1 MVIRTRAAMTAAE
14 RAARSR
20 AAQLLHG
27 GELMRGTLS
36 ARWAR
41 CGNPGCQCVR
51 DKKHPVLYLVQSR
64 DGKMQQVYVPRKWE
78 ARIRRQVRQHQEL
91 QRLIE
96 IISAQAWR
104 ELRQRKR

>member
-14 RAARSR
+14 REARSR

-27 GELMRGTLS
+27 GEIMRGTLS

-41 CGNPGCQCVR
+41 CGNPGCHCVR
-51 DKKHPVLYLVQSR
+51 DKKHPVLYLVQSHR
-64 DGKMQQVYVPRKWE
+64 GKIQQVYVPREWE
-78 ARIRRQVRQHQEL
+78 ARIRRQVRQHLEL

-96 IISAQAWR
+96 KVSAQAWR